1 MIRAVV
7 LSATIAA
14 LLTLWMDKPKPPK
27 KITQVDYCQVDLR
40 VAVKDELGNWRFG
53 WGSMFRPCSELDR
66 YENV

>member
-27 KITQVDYCQVDLR
+27 ITQVDYCQVDMR
-40 VAVKDELGNWRFG
+40 VAVKDELGNWHFG
-53 WGSMFRPCSELDR
+53 WGSMFRPCAELDR